1 MPEPL
6 REVFFTQV
14 EIQSAVGQMARS
26 ILAWLKEN
34 KTKTLNVVS
43 ILEGARVLTG
53 DIEGCLHEIAPDI
66 RIKVFEIRV
75 KGTDGHHNLLADR
88 EVYGSLDWDALCL
101 HSVLIVDDLVDSGL
115 TLKKL
120 KNQLLEKGI
129 ENVKTAVLI
138 RKFGAKSGPVDF
150 LGFDLNLD
158 TQTLSQKGF
167 KDCWLY
173 GYGMDL
179 DGQERDKDQ
188 IEGLYL
194 PLS

>member
-1 MPEPL
+1 
-6 REVFFTQV
+6 
-14 EIQSAVGQMARS
+14 
-26 ILAWLKEN
+26 
-34 KTKTLNVVS
+34 
-43 ILEGARVLTG
+43 
-53 DIEGCLHEIAPDI
+53 
-66 RIKVFEIRV
+66 
-75 KGTDGHHNLLADR
+75 
-88 EVYGSLDWDALCL
+88 
-101 HSVLIVDDLVDSGL
+101 
-115 TLKKL
+115 
-120 KNQLLEKGI
+120 
-129 ENVKTAVLI
+129 VKTAVLI